1 MSNSS
6 EFNDALWQ
14 AVCSSLRARVGES
27 EFRSWFQMLH
37 FLGVS
42 DGRAMLGVPTAFLK
56 DWISNNYEQ
65 AILNAFRANMP
76 DTLSVDF
83 VLVPRKSPGE
93 KAQQTD
99 IGDRQP
105 EPQKSERRTEDLIID
120 GEAEEVAVKSVTKAP
135 APARAVRAK
144 AKSSEESPLND
155 ICSPLEG
162 TYTFDNFVVGKPN
175 ELAYAAARRVA
186 DNDDVAFNPLFL
198 YGGVGLGKTHL
209 MHAIAWQIRERT
221 PERRVA
227 YLPAEAFM
235 NRFIKALRFKDTV
248 SFKEQFRNVDVLMI
262 DDLQFFSDKDST
274 QEEFFHTFN
283 ALVEQNRQ
291 VIISADRSPEELGGL
306 EERIRSRL
314 GWGMVADIHPT
325 DYELRLGVITSL
337 VEKLPG
343 IVFPREVIEFLAH
356 RVVSNVRVVE
366 GAVTR
371 IVASHRLIGRAI
383 TMELVHEVLAD
394 LLRSTS
400 QVVTIESIQK
410 RVAEHFH
417 IKVSDMTSPRRA
429 RAVARP
435 RQVAMHLAKKLTSRS
450 LPEIGRHFGNR
461 DHTTVLHAVRRIE
474 SLIESDMA
482 LAEDLRLLEASLTD
496 RGLRR

>member
-14 AVCSSLRARVGES
+14 AVCTSLRARVGES

-93 KAQQTD
+93 KTERVN
-99 IGDRQP
+99 IGDKQP
-105 EPQKSERRTEDLIID
+105 EPAKAAQRTEDLVID
-120 GEAEEVAVKSVTKAP
+120 GEAEQISVKPIEKP
-135 APARAVRAK
+135 AKPAAAAAK
-144 AKSSEESPLND
+144 ADDASPLND

-221 PERRVA
+221 PERRLA

-337 VEKLPG
+337 VEKMPG
-343 IVFPREVIEFLAH
+343 VVFPREVVEFLAH

-371 IVASHRLIGRAI
+371 IAASHRLIGRAI

-496 RGLRR
+496 RGMRR